1 MPLNGQPRLE
11 EKAEHLNGGISSG
24 QLAWVGVAIA
34 HLSEGALGTFGSEGS
49 IETHACALAV

>member
-11 EKAEHLNGGISSG
+11 EKAEHLNGGTSPG
-24 QLAWVGVAIA
+24 QLALVGVAIA
-34 HLSEGALGTFGSEGS
+34 HLSEGALGNFGSEGS